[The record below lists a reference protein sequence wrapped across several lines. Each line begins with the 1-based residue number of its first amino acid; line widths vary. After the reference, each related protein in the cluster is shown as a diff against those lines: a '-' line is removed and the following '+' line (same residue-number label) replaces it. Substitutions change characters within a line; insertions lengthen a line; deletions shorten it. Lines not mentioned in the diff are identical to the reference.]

1 MTDSHNH
8 KEKVYQVN
16 SLSPLFNDNFLKIL
30 ESITAPSV
38 KELLISKDELKAIR
52 EELGLYFISREKKR
66 YARLEEAESS
76 RQKRVHELETIEFE
90 IASNDAWFIAV
101 KKGEEVETSDSYK
114 VHIRKAEELY
124 SKKRTLID
132 ESLVDAD
139 KKIKDVINKIEK
151 EEDREPLIQSKQLGS
166 LLQPFEEKRKQI
178 IADQIH
184 VQERQ
189 KSEEEARQIEG
200 LRARQKKLRAE
211 AMERNHNQMKELIN
225 KWRTEDLEKKRID
238 RMKRERDI
246 RACVDNRKIPFL
258 IHFTPISNVES
269 ILANGLRSRNSL
281 KGQEFIFTDE
291 RRCDGWLDW
300 VSTSIS
306 FPNYKMFYTKRN
318 SLKDV
323 DGWAVLLIDPEVLWE
338 LDCKYILTNA
348 ASTGIRVFN
357 DSRWSS
363 VKAFE
368 EMFGHVEHRNGIP
381 EYYTTDPQA
390 EVMIQTEIPPCY
402 INVIVVENRDEKEK
416 LINLKNIVVSVFAD
430 FFTSRDDF
438 NHWRDFRLSPFPNK
452 K

>member
-1 MTDSHNH
+1 M
-8 KEKVYQVN
+8 
-16 SLSPLFNDNFLKIL
+16 
-30 ESITAPSV
+30 
-38 KELLISKDELKAIR
+38 
-52 EELGLYFISREKKR
+52 
-66 YARLEEAESS
+66 
-76 RQKRVHELETIEFE
+76 
-90 IASNDAWFIAV
+90 
-101 KKGEEVETSDSYK
+101 
-114 VHIRKAEELY
+114 
-124 SKKRTLID
+124 ID

-151 EEDREPLIQSKQLGS
+151 EEDGEPLIQSKQLGS

-178 IADQIH
+178 VADQIH

-225 KWRTEDLEKKRID
+225 KWRKEDLEKKRID
-238 RMKRERDI
+238 RMKREKDI

-323 DGWAVLLIDPEVLWE
+323 DGWAVLLIAPEVLWE

-402 INVIVVENRDEKEK
+402 INVIVVDNRDEKEK
-416 LINLKNIVVSVFAD
+416 LINLKNIVVSVFSD